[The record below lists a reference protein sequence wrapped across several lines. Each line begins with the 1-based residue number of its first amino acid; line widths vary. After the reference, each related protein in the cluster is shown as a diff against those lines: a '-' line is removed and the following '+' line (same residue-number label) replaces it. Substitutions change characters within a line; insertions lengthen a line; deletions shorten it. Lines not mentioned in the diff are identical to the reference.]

1 MRGQKVPDRPR
12 ILAARGV
19 EKNIGVKLFLHIV
32 NTVAR
37 PPQPGTTDENRAN
50 AALMRR
56 PRPGRPGAHRIR
68 AARSKPGGPGEHR

>member
-37 PPQPGTTDENRAN
+37 LPQPGTTDEDRAN
-50 AALMRR
+50 TALMRR

-68 AARSKPGGPGEHR
+68 AAGPNPAARGEPG